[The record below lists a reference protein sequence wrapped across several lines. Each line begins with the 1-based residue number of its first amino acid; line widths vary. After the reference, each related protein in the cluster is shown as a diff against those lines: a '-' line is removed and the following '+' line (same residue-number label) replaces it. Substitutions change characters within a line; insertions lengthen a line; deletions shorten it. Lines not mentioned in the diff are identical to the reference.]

1 MIQLDSKS
9 LKLMIASASNQILN
23 NVEKVND
30 MNVFPVPDGDTGTN
44 MSMTFSAA
52 AKSVV
57 DLDNKKSPV
66 EILEVLQS
74 RLLETPEEIQ
84 GLFCHSFKRFVAGR

>member
-44 MSMTFSAA
+44 MSMTFSA
-52 AKSVV
+52 
-57 DLDNKKSPV
+57 
-66 EILEVLQS
+66 EI
-74 RLLETPEEIQ
+74 
-84 GLFCHSFKRFVAGR
+84 GRASCRERV